1 MSGGKM
7 PCVLSI
13 AGSDCSGGAGIQ
25 ADLKTMAAHGVYGMA
40 AVTAVTA
47 QNTLGVRC
55 VQPVPDK
62 LLEEQL
68 ACVFEDIMPDAVK
81 IGMLTDERSVH
92 TVAAA
97 LSRYQARHVV
107 IDPVMVSTSG
117 ARLLGREAV
126 QALTEVL
133 FPLAEV
139 ITPNLPEARALGK
152 DEAPGD
158 SAWGQGLRPDGTQAG
173 TAEKAGQDREA
184 GGEAGSTQAGTETM
198 ARTLAARLAAQIP
211 GRNKPWIL
219 VKGGHLEKSADDYLW
234 REGRLIRY
242 AGERIHNPNTHGTGC
257 ILSTAIACGLACG
270 MDVEQSVG
278 EAKEFLRALLQRGL
292 RLGHGN
298 GPLL

>member
-1 MSGGKM
+1 MSGGEM

-158 SAWGQGLRPDGTQAG
+158 SAWGQGVRPDG
-173 TAEKAGQDREA
+173 
-184 GGEAGSTQAGTETM
+184 TQAGTETM